1 MSVMKICYK
10 MNLPHSIKY
19 NLNLFKDF
27 MNYITPK
34 TKQRFTICMSKQYI
48 KIYILNKNGFIVPK
62 YII

>member
-27 MNYITPK
+27 TNYITPK
-34 TKQRFTICMSKQYI
+34 TKQRFTI
-48 KIYILNKNGFIVPK
+48 
-62 YII
+62 